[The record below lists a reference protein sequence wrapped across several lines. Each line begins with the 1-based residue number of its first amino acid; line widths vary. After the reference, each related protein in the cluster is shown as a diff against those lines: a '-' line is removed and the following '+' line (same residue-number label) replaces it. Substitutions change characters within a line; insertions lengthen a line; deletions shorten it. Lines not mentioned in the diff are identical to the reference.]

1 MELKCQRKLKAFLLM
16 TGSILLPSC
25 WGLLLSFL
33 NTFWHKTYSFLP
45 DWIYFP
51 IEEFF
56 AFNIHNNTMFMKL
69 PMALLF
75 AVFFIW
81 SLVLNGRKIRF
92 SDFLMII
99 FVLIFFIFLMMPCLC
114 RPMEYARRKNCAAVM
129 HSMYQMMSLY
139 AENLPDR
146 IELEPHDGHK
156 IHYFGEGKNI
166 NDSKF
171 ILFEDADRVH
181 AGNLKHRLYSDGTI
195 EHFYPWKKSEVKK

>member
-1 MELKCQRKLKAFLLM
+1 MDDNRKKKLKAFLLM
-16 TGSILLPSC
+16 SGSILLPSC

-33 NTFWHKTYSFLP
+33 NTFWYKTYSFLP
-45 DWIYFP
+45 DCIYFP
-51 IEEFF
+51 VEEFF

-69 PMALLF
+69 PMAFLF
-75 AVFFIW
+75 VVFFIW
-81 SLVLNGRKIRF
+81 ALVENGRNIKF
-92 SDFLMII
+92 FDFLMII

-114 RPMEYARRKNCAAVM
+114 RPMEYVRRKNCAAVM
-129 HSMYQMMSLY
+129 HSMYQTMSSY
-139 AENLPDR
+139 AENFPDR

-181 AGNLKHRLYSDGTI
+181 AGNLKHRMYSDGTV
-195 EHFYPWKKSEVKK
+195 EHFYPWKKEKK

>member
-1 MELKCQRKLKAFLLM
+1 MIC
-16 TGSILLPSC
+16 SILLPVF

-33 NTFWHKTYSFLP
+33 KSFWYKTESFLP

-56 AFNIHNNTMFMKL
+56 AFNIHNNTLFMKL

-92 SDFLMII
+92 FDFLMVF
-99 FVLIFFIFLMMPCLC
+99 FVLLFFLFLMMPCLC

-129 HSMYQMMSLY
+129 HSMYQTMSLY

-146 IELEPHDGHK
+146 IELEPNNGHK

-171 ILFEDADRVH
+171 ILFEDADRSH
-181 AGNLKHRLYSDGTI
+181 AGNLKHRLYSDGTF
-195 EHFYPWKKSEVKK
+195 EAFYPWKKSEVKK

>member
-1 MELKCQRKLKAFLLM
+1 MEEKKKAKLKTFLLM
-16 TGSILLPSC
+16 LGCILLPSC

-33 NTFWHKTYSFLP
+33 NTFWHKTYSLLP
-45 DWIYFP
+45 DRIYFP
-51 IEEFF
+51 VEEFF

-75 AVFFIW
+75 IVFFIW
-81 SLVLNGRKIRF
+81 ALIENGRNIRF
-92 SDFLMII
+92 FDFLMII
-99 FVLIFFIFLMMPCLC
+99 FVLIFFLFLMMPCMC

-129 HSMYQMMSLY
+129 RSMYQTMSLY
-139 AENLPDR
+139 VGNLPDR

-171 ILFEDADRVH
+171 VLFEDADRVH
-181 AGNLKHRLYSDGTI
+181 AGNLKHRFYSDGSC
-195 EHFYPWKKSEVKK
+195 EEYYHWK